1 MIQRV
6 LYVFSMPSA
15 NSVRLIRLGN
25 TAVRVPVIGQ
35 GTGGLGGYF
44 KPDLSSNRLLI
55 DSLRFGL
62 DLGLTFI
69 DTAEIYGG
77 GHTEQL
83 IGQAIAGRRSEVI
96 IATKFSPE
104 NSHPNEIIK
113 SAEKSLRRLN
123 VDYIDLYQTHWPNSS
138 VPFIDTL
145 HAMRSLVER
154 GIVRW
159 LGLCN
164 PTVDDLL
171 VAVKFLGTDILV
183 SVQSEY
189 NLLERS
195 VENQLLGLC
204 DKNNLTFIA
213 YSPLLKGRTIQEHP
227 SFTQMVAIASRYKSS
242 VTSLVLAWLVA
253 QAKIVAIPRSLQP
266 NHIKE
271 NAAAGMLQLDPT
283 DIGIISR
290 LFEPIISLIR
300 TDMIDV
306 IPAVDRNVYST
317 LEQAK
322 LNTENMVPSPLEI
335 AEQFLRGEIPKPIKL
350 RRLKNGRFALI
361 EGRLKYWGWVIA
373 FGQARPIPAV
383 IED

>member
-1 MIQRV
+1 M
-6 LYVFSMPSA
+6 SSA
-15 NSVRLIRLGN
+15 NSVRLLRLGN
-25 TAVRVPVIGQ
+25 TTESIPVIGQ

-44 KPDLSSNRLLI
+44 NPDLSSDRKFI
-55 DSLRFGL
+55 EGLRFGL
-62 DLGLTFI
+62 DLGLKFI

-104 NSHPNEIIK
+104 NSHPQEIIK
-113 SAEKSLRRLN
+113 SAENSLRRLN
-123 VDYIDLYQTHWPNSS
+123 IDYIDLYQTHWPNSS
-138 VPFIDTL
+138 VPFIETL

-164 PTVDDLL
+164 PTIDDLL
-171 VAVKFLGTDILV
+171 VAVKFLGADILV

-204 DKNNLTFIA
+204 DKYNLTFIA
-213 YSPLLKGRTIQEHP
+213 YSPLLKGRSIQEHR
-227 SFTQMVAIASRYKSS
+227 SFAQMVEISLRYQSS
-242 VTSLVLAWLVA
+242 ISTLTLAWLVA
-253 QAKIVAIPRSLQP
+253 QSKVVAIPRSLQP

-283 DIGIISR
+283 DIGIISG
-290 LFEPIISLIR
+290 LFEPNILLVQ
-300 TDMIDV
+300 TDIIDV
-306 IPAVDRNVYST
+306 IPAVDRNVYTT

-322 LNTENMVPSPLEI
+322 LNKDNMVPSPLEI

-350 RRLKNGRFALI
+350 RKLENGRFALI

-373 FGQARPIPAV
+373 FGRVRPIPAV
-383 IED
+383 IEV